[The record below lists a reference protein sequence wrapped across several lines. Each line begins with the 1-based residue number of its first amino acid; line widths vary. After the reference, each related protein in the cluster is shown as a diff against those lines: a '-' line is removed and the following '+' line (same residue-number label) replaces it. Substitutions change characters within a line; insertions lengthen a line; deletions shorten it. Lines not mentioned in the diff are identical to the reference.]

1 MTDEVAALVLR
12 HNYQQSQAIS
22 VAEAQAAEE
31 HDRLE
36 RFMRA
41 LERPRKEKGRL
52 DRACRVPCPTPW
64 PCAPE
69 PRRSST

>member
-22 VAEAQAAEE
+22 VAEAQAADE

-41 LERPRKEKGRL
+41 LERPEKEGAGSTARSST
-52 DRACRVPCPTPW
+52 CPTPRR
-64 PCAPE
+64 CARARPT
-69 PRRSST
+69 SSG

>member
-41 LERPRKEKGRL
+41 LERQGRL
-52 DRACRVPCPTPW
+52 DRAVEFLPDTAAMRARALAT
-64 PCAPE
+64 
-69 PRRSST
+69 SSF